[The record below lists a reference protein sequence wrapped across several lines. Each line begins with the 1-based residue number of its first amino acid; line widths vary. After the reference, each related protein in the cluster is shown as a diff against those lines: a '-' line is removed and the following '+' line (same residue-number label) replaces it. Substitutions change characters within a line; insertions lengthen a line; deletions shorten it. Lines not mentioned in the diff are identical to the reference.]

1 MDATVKADNRLPVEI
16 SQGQWS
22 EAEAFL
28 PLQQLFSLRLLRF
41 GDKGNGLLRRECDLQ
56 RAVVGGQPEGKLA
69 ALRGVPPVTGE

>member
-1 MDATVKADNRLPVEI
+1 MGATVNADNRLPVEI

-41 GDKGNGLLRRECDLQ
+41 GIKATDSC
-56 RAVVGGQPEGKLA
+56 GGSVTCSGPSSVASQKESSLPC
-69 ALRGVPPVTGE
+69 GVSRQ